1 MLALPSVHCLELPR
15 PAFVGGTIGAE
26 DEMGNGVRLEDEE
39 LRGKVVA
46 GVDTHVDTHWLCV
59 LGERGDVRLS

>member
-46 GVDTHVDTHWLCV
+46 GVDTHCI
-59 LGERGDVRLS
+59 R